1 LTNPSSLLRGGRKVA
16 AHLFVKGI
24 MKRTT
29 LCAALFL
36 SIVLGGG
43 PEASAAKKIESNPI
57 GDRIVLDGDPSDW
70 EGVPLTYLED
80 SLHVSAIAHD
90 DENIYFMY
98 RFADEGLA
106 RQLLKRGVTL
116 WINGDGKTKN
126 KKEEFAVRYPGSEQ
140 IAEQFEDEDPGE
152 KRYRPETDRSGSS
165 GRGGPPPSLA
175 SMRQVPGE
183 LTVIRMGMKEMVS
196 ENETGGPTAASA
208 FHEGVF
214 FYELKIPFADIGG
227 KIANASPAKKRQ
239 IAIGVQ
245 IGGMTQAE
253 METLQ
258 AAMRENMGSMGG
270 SGSRGG
276 GMGGGPPGGM
286 GGGGIGGMGGGM
298 GASGGMGGGGMGGGG
313 DPRSQ
318 LDPDI
323 HWLSVTL
330 P

>member
-1 LTNPSSLLRGGRKVA
+1 
-16 AHLFVKGI
+16 
-24 MKRTT
+24 MKRLT
-29 LCAALFL
+29 LCAAFL
-36 SIVLGGG
+36 VSITIIGG
-43 PEASAAKKIESNPI
+43 PEAVAAEKIESSPA

-70 EGVPLTYLED
+70 EGIPINYLKD

-90 DENIYFMY
+90 DDNLYVMY

-106 RQLLKRGVTL
+106 RRLLMRGVTL
-116 WINGDGKTKN
+116 WINGDGKTKK
-126 KKEEFAVRYPGSEQ
+126 KKEEFAVRYPGSKQ
-140 IAEQFEDEDPGE
+140 IAEHFANEDSQEE
-152 KRYRPETDRSGSS
+152 RYRAEPGGSGTS

-183 LTVIRMGMKEMVS
+183 LTVIRMGMKEMVP
-196 ENETGGPTAASA
+196 EDETGGSTAASA
-208 FHEGVF
+208 FYEGVF
-214 FYELKIPFADIGG
+214 CYELKIPIADIGG
-227 KIANASPAKKRQ
+227 KIADVDPAKKRQ
-239 IAIGVQ
+239 LAIGVQ

-258 AAMRENMGSMGG
+258 AAMREEMGSAGG
-270 SGSRGG
+270 SAGRGGG
-276 GMGGGPPGGM
+276 GMGGGPPSRM

-298 GASGGMGGGGMGGGG
+298 GASGGMGGAGMGGGQ

-330 P
+330 PAN